1 MTHGLDKK
9 IMQGK
14 TKSVFK
20 ELPEVQYDNVHG
32 KFIDLLGYNVSL
44 IKFQRTEII

>member
-14 TKSVFK
+14 TKSVLK
-20 ELPEVQYDNVHG
+20 ELPGVQYDNVHG
-32 KFIDLLGYNVSL
+32 IFIDLLGHNVSL
-44 IKFQRTEII
+44 TKFQRTEII